1 MNKLL
6 KGFIIGSYAISLI
19 ISGICFAGDQEVT
32 VTGRAPI
39 TGSKDQAQKQALKEA
54 FRSAVEKGIGVWIKS
69 ETEVK
74 NAMTV
79 KDQILA
85 KAEGYVKDHEVLKE
99 GESQGEYFVTIR
111 AKVSVDQ
118 IGADFKQLLGRVK
131 MQMDNPSITF
141 VLTTWERRGTSRSTV
156 LTETKSETSRSVSF
170 EKIDELLWKKIPD
183 PGIIDSFQG
192 EFIDKGFDVKATDK
206 ARKIAITESLAMTSV
221 NPQDREA
228 VREAAEKEGANYVAR
243 GEVRIIEVMVS
254 PSTGKQNVTAQLGV
268 EIIDVSSG
276 DAVASGNV
284 KKTAASDSEQIAKAE
299 AIMGVAVLGARKMA
313 KQTLDKW
320 QERALS
326 GRLYTIEIR
335 NIKSTRSQRTPIMQ
349 TISSLATIK
358 SQTSPQEMTLLL
370 DVQYQG
376 NKNELGQRI
385 MDEIGNKPGFKED
398 EFDGPGDE
406 GGKIIFKFLK

>member
-1 MNKLL
+1 LV
-6 KGFIIGSYAISLI
+6 

-32 VTGRAPI
+32 VTGTAPI
-39 TGSKDQAQKQALKEA
+39 IGSKDQAQKQALKEA

-85 KAEGYVKDHEVLKE
+85 KAEGYVKDHEILKE
-99 GESQGEYFVTIR
+99 GESQGQYFVTIR

-156 LTETKSETSRSVSF
+156 LTETTTETSRSVSLA
-170 EKIDELLWKKIPD
+170 KIDENLWKKYPD
-183 PGIIDSFQG
+183 SNIIDSFQN
-192 EFIDKGFDVKATDK
+192 EFISKGFDLKAADK

-221 NPQDREA
+221 NPQDRDA
-228 VREAAEKEGANYVAR
+228 VREAAEKDGANYVAR
-243 GEVRIIEVMVS
+243 GEVMIIDVQVS

-268 EIIDVSSG
+268 EIIDVGSG
-276 DAVASGNV
+276 DIVASYTTT
-284 KKTAASDSEQIAKAE
+284 KTAASDSMQTAKAQ
-299 AIMGVAVLGARKMA
+299 AIMSIAALGARTLA
-313 KQTLDKW
+313 DQTLRKW

-326 GRLYTIEIR
+326 GRFYTIEIR
-335 NIKSTRSQRTPIMQ
+335 NIKSDRSQKTPLMR

-358 SQTSPQEMTLLL
+358 SQTKQEMTLLM

-376 NKNELGQRI
+376 SKNDLGQRI
-385 MDEIGNKPGFKED
+385 IDEIGNKPGFKED

>member
-85 KAEGYVKDHEVLKE
+85 KAEGYVKDHEILKE
-99 GESQGEYFVTIR
+99 GESQGQYFVTIR

-156 LTETKSETSRSVSF
+156 LTETTTETSRSVSLA
-170 EKIDELLWKKIPD
+170 KIDENLWKKYPD
-183 PGIIDSFQG
+183 SNIIDSFQN
-192 EFIDKGFDVKATDK
+192 EFISKGFDLKAADK

-221 NPQDREA
+221 NPQDRDA
-228 VREAAEKEGANYVAR
+228 VREAAEKDGANYVAR
-243 GEVRIIEVMVS
+243 GEVMIIDVQVS

-268 EIIDVSSG
+268 EIIDVGSG
-276 DAVASGNV
+276 DIVASYTTT
-284 KKTAASDSEQIAKAE
+284 KTAASDSMQTAKAQ
-299 AIMGVAVLGARKMA
+299 AIMSIAALGARTLA
-313 KQTLDKW
+313 DQTLRKW

-326 GRLYTIEIR
+326 GRFYTIEIR
-335 NIKSTRSQRTPIMQ
+335 NIKSDRSQKTPLMR

-358 SQTSPQEMTLLL
+358 SQTKQEMTLLM

-376 NKNELGQRI
+376 SKNDLGQRI
-385 MDEIGNKPGFKED
+385 IDEIGNKPGFKED

-406 GGKIIFKFLK
+406 GGKIIFKFHK